1 MASWRAAMAGI
12 TRSSIARFSRRLM
25 ARPANFV
32 AASMTRPVTTSSME
46 SSLLSFELLVDLL
59 LLDHRLGRRCPV

>member
-1 MASWRAAMAGI
+1 M
-12 TRSSIARFSRRLM
+12 ARFSRRLM
-25 ARPANFV
+25 ARPTNFV

-46 SSLLSFELLVDLL
+46 SSLLSFELLADLL